1 MAEEYSAYDMW
12 VKGIMKTTIYY
23 LSAAGNSFYT
33 ARFIQRRLAASRQ
46 TAELISMR
54 NALQARQLSPEG
66 NAGIVMPLHFFG
78 VPLLAEEFLA
88 QLDLT
93 KANYTFAVMTCGWH
107 YMSDAVHSLRKIFA
121 AKGKELA
128 AAFYVDMVSIYLP
141 LGDIPPEEKKLQR
154 LEKAKQRMEIVADYI
169 VQQRTG
175 FDHEYLN
182 GISSLIHGYVRC
194 HRQQLDKDFHV
205 TEQCNH
211 CGLCTK
217 ICPVNNIT
225 LTAEGPD
232 WQHRCTQCLAC
243 LHACPQK
250 AIELGQKTVGKQR
263 YRHPE
268 VEARELFFAGY
279 LHT

>member
-1 MAEEYSAYDMW
+1 
-12 VKGIMKTTIYY
+12 MKTTIYY

-33 ARFIQRRLAASRQ
+33 ARFIQQCLAVSGQ
-46 TAELISMR
+46 KPELISMK
-54 NALQARQLSPEG
+54 NALQAGQLSPEG
-66 NAGIVMPLHFFG
+66 NVGVVMPLHFFG

-88 QLDLT
+88 QMDLT
-93 KANYTFAVMTCGWH
+93 KANYTFVVMTCGWH
-107 YMSDAVHSLRKIFA
+107 YMSDAVHSLRKTFA
-121 AKGKELA
+121 AKEKELM

-154 LEKAKQRMEIVADYI
+154 LQKAKQRMGVVADYI
-169 VQQRTG
+169 VQQRMG

-182 GISSLIHGYVRC
+182 GISSLIHGYVRR
-194 HRQQLDKDFHV
+194 HRQQLDKDFYV

-225 LTAEGPD
+225 LAAEGPV

-250 AIELGQKTVGKQR
+250 AIELGKKTVGKQR

-268 VEARELFFAGY
+268 IEQGELLFCKNQCKADA
-279 LHT
+279 

>member
-1 MAEEYSAYDMW
+1 MT
-12 VKGIMKTTIYY
+12 TTIYY
-23 LSAAGNSFYT
+23 LSATGNSLYM
-33 ARFIQRRLAASRQ
+33 ARQIQRRLEEDGQEVRLVAMA
-46 TAELISMR
+46 TAFCEDDLC
-54 NALQARQLSPEG
+54 P
-66 NAGIVMPLHFFG
+66 AGPVGVVMPLHFFG
-78 VPLLAEEFLA
+78 LPLLAEEFLTR
-88 QLDLT
+88 LDLSQVT
-93 KANYTFAVMTCGWH
+93 YSFLVMTCGWH

-194 HRQQLDKDFHV
+194 HRQQLDKDFRV
-205 TEQCNH
+205 TEHCNH